1 MAEFWVSKKKKSK
14 IERFLLSL
22 FYDITLIT
30 LVFFIFSNFCL
41 ACDMY
46 VEVCSVFTAI
56 AQPCT
61 QLACLSHDGSSKLTM
76 SGFHRKNILFAS
88 IFEQLWINTQEIRK
102 YSFSGKASYIPFLN
116 LFHWKRRISISN
128 NALLILCRQ
137 LT

>member
-1 MAEFWVSKKKKSK
+1 MAEFWVSKKKSK
-14 IERFLLSL
+14 IERFFLSL

-30 LVFFIFSNFCL
+30 LFFFSNFYL

-46 VEVCSVFTAI
+46 VKVCSVFRAI

-61 QLACLSHDGSSKLTM
+61 QLACLSHDGSSKLTRL
-76 SGFHRKNILFAS
+76 GFHRKNILFAS
-88 IFEQLWINTQEIRK
+88 IFEQLWINSQEIRK
-102 YSFSGKASYIPFLN
+102 YSFSGKASYISFLN
-116 LFHWKRRISISN
+116 LLDWKRWISVSN